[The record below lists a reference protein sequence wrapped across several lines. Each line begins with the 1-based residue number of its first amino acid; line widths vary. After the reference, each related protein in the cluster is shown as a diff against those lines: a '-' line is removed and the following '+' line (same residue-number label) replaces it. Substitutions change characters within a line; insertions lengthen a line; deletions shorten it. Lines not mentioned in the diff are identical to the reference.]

1 MIEAENLKETIE
13 SLRNRLHAIR
23 DSL

>member
-13 SLRNRLHAIR
+13 CLRNRLHAIR